1 MDIFN
6 RIFKRDKLVVVP
18 KLKKKSDFTKY
29 YVRIGSICYGLFF
42 CLFGVCLC
50 TIEPFKSCTK
60 CENHI
65 RIFIDSFFIFMYL
78 IAIIWLLTMFI
89 LITLSKRKKKVA
101 IKQTTDGMNTISL
114 RRLSGPS
121 LDSFK
126 MVNQIIYYH
135 SYRYNKI

>member
-1 MDIFN
+1 MDKFKSLL
-6 RIFKRDKLVVVP
+6 KRDKLVINHKP
-18 KLKKKSDFTKY
+18 QSDFTKY
-29 YVRIGSICYGLFF
+29 YVRIGSVCYGLFL
-42 CLFGVCLC
+42 CLFGICLC

-65 RIFIDSFFIFMYL
+65 RIFIDSFFIFMYV
-78 IAIIWLLTMFI
+78 IAILWLLTMFI

-101 IKQTTDGMNTISL
+101 IKQTTNGMNTIGL

-126 MVNQIIYYH
+126 LVIENYYL
-135 SYRYNKI
+135 